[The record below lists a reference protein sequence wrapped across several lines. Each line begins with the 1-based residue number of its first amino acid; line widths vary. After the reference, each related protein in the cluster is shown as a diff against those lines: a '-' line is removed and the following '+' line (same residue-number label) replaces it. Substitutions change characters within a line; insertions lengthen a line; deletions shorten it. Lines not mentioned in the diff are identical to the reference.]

1 MRNQLLLLFVLLFGK
16 SLSAQTISIDKEK
29 LLEYYQS
36 QRYAEA
42 AQYLQSIYPSD
53 TQDAKALTQ
62 MAYCNMMSG
71 RLPDAEK
78 NYLQLNAIQPN
89 TIPVLF
95 SLTNINTR
103 RGNNAKAKGYLAQII
118 SIDSTNFNAYKQLA
132 GLTDSAEL
140 KLAYLKKA
148 NSLNATDADIAYDLA
163 IAYRNLKFYEL
174 GYNVLKIAIAADT
187 GNLILQQT
195 QLPLANQLG
204 KYKEVV
210 SVGLKLLQNDADV
223 NVMKDVGKAYFFLKD
238 YQKCLSFYKPLEDLG
253 AVNESIVYYMT
264 LCYRELKNYDMAV
277 LYAKK
282 TIDEGIS
289 TNTAAYYGTLAG
301 IYEEKKQFANATA
314 AYKRG
319 LTFGASNTIYYR
331 MGLMYDLN
339 LKQAK
344 TALTYYNLYLK
355 GKPDPEK
362 DKEQIVYVKARIEA
376 LNGPKEAAT
385 K

>member
-1 MRNQLLLLFVLLFGK
+1 MRNWITLLFALLFCK
-16 SLSAQTISIDKEK
+16 NLSAQTAGIDKEK
-29 LLEYYQS
+29 LLEYYQN

-53 TQDAKALTQ
+53 TQDVKALSQ

-78 NYLQLNAIQPN
+78 NYLQINTIQPN
-89 TIPVLF
+89 TLPVLF
-95 SLTNINTR
+95 SLTNINSR
-103 RGNNAKAKGYLAQII
+103 RGNNAKAKSYLAQII
-118 SIDSTNFNAYKQLA
+118 SIDSLNFSAYKQLA
-132 GLTDSAEL
+132 GLADSAEL

-148 NSLNATDADIAYDLA
+148 NALNAADADVAYDLA
-163 IAYRNLKFYEL
+163 IVYRNTKQYDL

-187 GNLILQQT
+187 GNFILQQA

-204 KYKEVV
+204 KYKEVIA
-210 SVGLKLLQNDADV
+210 VGLKLLQNDADA

-238 YQKCLSFYKPLEDLG
+238 YQKCLSLYKTLEDLD
-253 AVNESIVYYMT
+253 AKNESIFYYMA
-264 LCYRELKNYDMAV
+264 LSYRELKNYDMAAV
-277 LYAKK
+277 YAKK

-301 IYEEKKQFANATA
+301 IYEEKKQFANALT

-319 LTFGASNTIYYR
+319 LTFSASNSIYYR
-331 MGLMYDLN
+331 MGLLYDLS

-344 TALTYYNLYLK
+344 SALTYYNLYLK

-376 LNGPKEAAT
+376 LTNPKEAIT